1 MIDDIFGDDLEDDD
15 TLKVEETYTRS
26 SWKKTLIVFA
36 LFAAV
41 VTFAVAAITIGAASS
56 FGAMEAI
63 ETILSKFLPIGE
75 PSSFVQLIVLQLR
88 LPRIIMAII
97 TGVSLGVA
105 GAVMQGVLR
114 NPLVS
119 PYTLGLSSGAA
130 CGAAIAIVLGV
141 GIFGSGRYIIIINA
155 FFFSLF
161 TMALVYGISRI
172 RGTSV
177 ETLILAGVAMSY
189 LFSAAIS
196 SMKYFSGNEAL
207 REVVFWLMGGLYTTK
222 WENVVLLAP
231 IVLVFTLLLVRYSWD
246 MNAMSA
252 GEEVASSLG
261 INVNRVRIICL
272 ALASVLTASVIAFTG
287 IIGFIGLVSPHVCRL
302 LIGSDHRYLIP
313 ASGLA
318 GALVL
323 LVSDTACRTM
333 VQPTEIPVGIVTS
346 FIGVPFFLYLLVRR
360 KRRWW
365 Q

>member
-1 MIDDIFGDDLEDDD
+1 MSDDEVYDA
-15 TLKVEETYTRS
+15 EEVYARTS
-26 SWKKTLIVFA
+26 GKKTLFTLI
-36 LFAAV
+36 LFVGVLVVAV
-41 VTFAVAAITIGAASS
+41 IATSMGAASLGMGES
-56 FGAMEAI
+56 FGAVLAE
-63 ETILSKFLPIGE
+63 FLPVE
-75 PSSFVQLIVLQLR
+75 EVSTFAQVVVLQLR
-88 LPRIIMAII
+88 LPRILMAII
-97 TGVSLGVA
+97 TGISLGVA

-141 GIFGSGRYIIIINA
+141 GVFGAGRYIIVINA
-155 FFFSLF
+155 FFFSLL
-161 TMALVYGISRI
+161 TMAIVYGISRM

-177 ETLILAGVAMSY
+177 ETLILAGVAMGY

-196 SMKYFSGNEAL
+196 LLKYVSGHEEL
-207 REVVFWLMGGLYTTK
+207 REIVFWLMGGLYTAR
-222 WENVVLLAP
+222 WENVIILIPAVLF
-231 IVLVFTLLLVRYSWD
+231 FTLLLMRYSWD
-246 MNAMSA
+246 LNVMSA

-272 ALASVLTASVIAFTG
+272 SLSAVLTASVIAFTG

-313 ASGLA
+313 CSGLI

-333 VQPTEIPVGIVTS
+333 ISPTEIPVGIVTS
-346 FIGVPFFLYLLVRR
+346 FIGVPFFLYLLVSR

>member
-1 MIDDIFGDDLEDDD
+1 MSDDEVFDA
-15 TLKVEETYTRS
+15 EEVYARA
-26 SWKKTLIVFA
+26 SWKKTLFTLVLLGGVLAVAVFA
-36 LFAAV
+36 
-41 VTFAVAAITIGAASS
+41 TTMGAASLGMGES
-56 FGAMEAI
+56 FGAVLAE
-63 ETILSKFLPIGE
+63 FLPVE
-75 PSSFVQLIVLQLR
+75 EVSTFAQVVVLQLR
-88 LPRIIMAII
+88 LPRILMAII
-97 TGVSLGVA
+97 TGISLGVA

-141 GIFGSGRYIIIINA
+141 GVFGTGRYIIVINA
-155 FFFSLF
+155 FFFSLL
-161 TMALVYGISRI
+161 TMAIVYGISRM

-177 ETLILAGVAMSY
+177 ETLILAGVAMGY
-189 LFSAAIS
+189 LFSAVIS
-196 SMKYFSGNEAL
+196 LLKYVSGHEEL
-207 REVVFWLMGGLYTTK
+207 REIVFWLMGGLYTAR
-222 WENVVLLAP
+222 WENVIILIPAVLF
-231 IVLVFTLLLVRYSWD
+231 FTMLLMRYSWD
-246 MNAMSA
+246 LNAMSA

-272 ALASVLTASVIAFTG
+272 SLSAVLTASVIAFTG

-313 ASGLA
+313 CSGLI

-333 VQPTEIPVGIVTS
+333 ISPTEIPVGVVTS
-346 FIGVPFFLYLLVRR
+346 FIGVPFFLYLLVSR

>member
-1 MIDDIFGDDLEDDD
+1 MSDDEVFDA
-15 TLKVEETYTRS
+15 EEVYARAS
-26 SWKKTLIVFA
+26 GKKTLFTLVLFVGVLAVAVFA
-36 LFAAV
+36 
-41 VTFAVAAITIGAASS
+41 TSMGAASLGMGES
-56 FGAMEAI
+56 FGAVLAE
-63 ETILSKFLPIGE
+63 FLPVE
-75 PSSFVQLIVLQLR
+75 EVSTFAQVVVLQLR
-88 LPRIIMAII
+88 LPRILMAII
-97 TGVSLGVA
+97 TGISLGVA

-141 GIFGSGRYIIIINA
+141 GVFGTGRYIIVINA
-155 FFFSLF
+155 FLFSLL
-161 TMALVYGISRI
+161 TMAIVYGISRM

-177 ETLILAGVAMSY
+177 ETLILAGVAMGY

-196 SMKYFSGNEAL
+196 LLKYVSGHEEL
-207 REVVFWLMGGLYTTK
+207 REIVFWLMGGLYTAR
-222 WENVVLLAP
+222 WENVIILIPAVLF
-231 IVLVFTLLLVRYSWD
+231 FTMLLMRYSWD
-246 MNAMSA
+246 LNAMSA

-272 ALASVLTASVIAFTG
+272 SLSAVLTASVIAFTG

-313 ASGLA
+313 CSGLI

-333 VQPTEIPVGIVTS
+333 ISPTEIPVGIVTS
-346 FIGVPFFLYLLVRR
+346 FIGVPFFLYLLVSR

>member
-1 MIDDIFGDDLEDDD
+1 MSDDEVFDA
-15 TLKVEETYTRS
+15 EEVYARA
-26 SWKKTLIVFA
+26 SWKKTLFTLVLLGSVLAVAVFA
-36 LFAAV
+36 
-41 VTFAVAAITIGAASS
+41 TTMGAASLGMGES
-56 FGAMEAI
+56 FGAVLAE
-63 ETILSKFLPIGE
+63 FLPVE
-75 PSSFVQLIVLQLR
+75 EVSTFAQVVVLQLR
-88 LPRIIMAII
+88 LPRILMAII
-97 TGVSLGVA
+97 TGISLGVA

-141 GIFGSGRYIIIINA
+141 GVFGTGRYIIVINA
-155 FFFSLF
+155 FFFSLL
-161 TMALVYGISRI
+161 TMAIVYGISRM

-177 ETLILAGVAMSY
+177 ETLILAGVAMGY
-189 LFSAAIS
+189 LFSAVIS
-196 SMKYFSGNEAL
+196 LLKYVSGHEEL
-207 REVVFWLMGGLYTTK
+207 REIVFWLMGGLYTAR
-222 WENVVLLAP
+222 WENVIILIPAVLF
-231 IVLVFTLLLVRYSWD
+231 FTMLLMRYSWD
-246 MNAMSA
+246 LNAMSA

-272 ALASVLTASVIAFTG
+272 SLSAVLTASVIAFTG

-313 ASGLA
+313 CSGLI

-333 VQPTEIPVGIVTS
+333 ISPTEIPVGIVTS
-346 FIGVPFFLYLLVRR
+346 FIGVPFFLYLLVSR